1 VVKPGQLPAPDGV
14 GETVGVEEEF
24 HVLDPDSGRLAPVDA
39 RRLGALGGEPVAV
52 PELQLTTVETGTSV
66 CRTLSELRAD
76 LLRRRSRLRAA
87 VAELGLAV
95 VAAGT
100 VPAAGARVVGI
111 YPTDRYRHLA
121 DEYQQV
127 AREQQVCACQVQ
139 VGVPDREL
147 AVAVADRVRV
157 WLPALLALSAS
168 SPFFGDRDT
177 GYASYRTMLLWRWP
191 TAGPPAGFGSAAE
204 YDRVVD
210 GLIDTGTISDSGMVY
225 FDVRPSARYPTVEI
239 RVADAC
245 PLLDDVLLLAALGR
259 ALVRTAAA
267 EAMAGAPAPQVRP
280 ELLRAAT
287 WRAARSGLD
296 ATLID
301 PVRPAA
307 LPAAELIDRLVDHTG
322 PALAAAGEQADV
334 ARMLASARSR
344 GTAAARQRAALARH
358 GNLHDVVRLLIDE
371 TAAAPG

>member
-1 VVKPGQLPAPDGV
+1 VVNPERRPVSGSV
-14 GETVGVEEEF
+14 GDTVGVEEEF

-39 RRLGALGGEPVAV
+39 TRLAGLGSEPVAV
-52 PELQLTTVETGTSV
+52 PEFLRTVVETGSSV
-66 CRTLSELRAD
+66 CRSLGELRAD
-76 LLRRRSRLRAA
+76 LFRRRSRLRAA
-87 VAELGLAV
+87 VAARGLEV

-100 VPAAGARVVGI
+100 VPDAGVRVVGV

-121 DEYQQV
+121 EEYQQL
-127 AREQQVCACQVQ
+127 AREQLVCACQVQ

-147 AVAVADRVRV
+147 AVAVADRIRV

-168 SPFFGDRDT
+168 SPFFGNRDT

-210 GLIDTGTISDSGMVY
+210 ALIHTGTISDPGMIY
-225 FDVRPSARYPTVEI
+225 FDVRPSVRYPTVEI
-239 RVADAC
+239 RVGDAC

-259 ALVRTAAA
+259 ALVRVAAA
-267 EAMAGAPAPQVRP
+267 EALAGTPAPLVRP

-301 PVRPAA
+301 PVRLTA
-307 LPAAELIDRLVDHTG
+307 LPAAELIDRLVDHAG

-334 ARMLASARSR
+334 ARLLASARSR
-344 GTAAARQRAALARH
+344 GTAAARQRAALARR
-358 GNLHDVVRLLIDE
+358 GDLHDVVRLLIDE
-371 TAAAPG
+371 TAAGPG